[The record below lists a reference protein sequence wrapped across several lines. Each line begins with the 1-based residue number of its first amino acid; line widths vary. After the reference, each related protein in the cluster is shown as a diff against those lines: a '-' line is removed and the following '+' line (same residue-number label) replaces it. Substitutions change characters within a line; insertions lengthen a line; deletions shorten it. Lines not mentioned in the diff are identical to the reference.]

1 MNNQFFGFLQFFDS
15 HSKKEISINFVFSI
29 IISFVFALIMFKV
42 IKRKKELDDY
52 NRILLGCSFFVSV
65 IFYSFSSYIYVPISS
80 ILVQLIFK
88 IVISMFIVF
97 ALCLIE
103 WLMFNKNI
111 DVNDCIKKLLLIQ
124 GIYLLIFS
132 VICKLVKYVAIVIIS
147 SFM

>member
-1 MNNQFFGFLQFFDS
+1 MNNQFFGFLQFLDS
-15 HSKKEISINFVFSI
+15 YSKKDISINFVFSI
-29 IISFVFALIMFKV
+29 IISFVFALVMFKV

-52 NRILLGCSFFVSV
+52 KRILLGCSFFVSV
-65 IFYSFSSYIYVPISS
+65 IYNSFSSYIYVPISS
-80 ILVQLIFK
+80 ILVQLVFK
-88 IVISMFIVF
+88 FVISMFIVF